1 MARKSTGIQKRIRR
15 SKRVLIP
22 GTPEYEKYQQKRKE
36 RAEKRKLKAIEN
48 PHIFTFGCLTQDIAD
63 ILGEFN
69 KSVGGIFTAEDK
81 VLIPA
86 DPNRCRSMD
95 VRGIIVYYNND
106 IDQFTDDFNKYKI
119 HIDNMAIKLDKRT
132 SIYENRFKT
141 EFSDI
146 DSWILKDN
154 QYIAYNCLL

>member
-1 MARKSTGIQKRIRR
+1 MARKSTGTQKRIRR
-15 SKRVLIP
+15 SKKVLIP

-48 PHIFTFGCLTQDIAD
+48 PNIFTFGCLTQDIAD
-63 ILGEFN
+63 ILDEFN
-69 KSVGGIFTAEDK
+69 NSVKYIFTAEDR
-81 VLIPA
+81 VLVPA
-86 DPNRCRSMD
+86 DPTRCRAMD
-95 VRGIIVYYNND
+95 VKGIIIYHNNTSD
-106 IDQFTDDFNKYKI
+106 KFQEDFDKYKSV
-119 HIDNMAIKLDKRT
+119 IDNMANKLDKRT
-132 SIYENRFKT
+132 TIYENRFKT